1 MTNKEKLLKTINL
14 LTQVMGNYQVAASV
28 AEREG
33 YETNY
38 AQDDILVNFLKNEIN
53 QGDNK

>member
-1 MTNKEKLLKTINL
+1 MSDTEKLLKAMNL

-28 AEREG
+28 ADMDG

-38 AQDDILVNFLKNEIN
+38 EQDNILVNLLKNEIS
-53 QGDNK
+53 K